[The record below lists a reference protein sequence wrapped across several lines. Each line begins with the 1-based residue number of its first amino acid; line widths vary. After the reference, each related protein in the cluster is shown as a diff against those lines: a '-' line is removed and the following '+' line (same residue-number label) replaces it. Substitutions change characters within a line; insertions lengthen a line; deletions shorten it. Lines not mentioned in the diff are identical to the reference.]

1 MPAAIEARA
10 CRLDCLL
17 ATIASPGGSLGV
29 GSPDYAGNYPMVTSL
44 GGPEIAIALSI
55 NVDQAFYDD
64 LAHGYHIHFAS
75 TTCACD
81 VLDGTVPEPA
91 PLALLGLAALVLV
104 PAYERLHSAARRIAS
119 SYG

>member
-1 MPAAIEARA
+1 
-10 CRLDCLL
+10 
-17 ATIASPGGSLGV
+17 
-29 GSPDYAGNYPMVTSL
+29 MVTSL

-81 VLDGTVPEPA
+81 VLDGVYPAAPEPA
-91 PLALLGLAALVLV
+91 PLALFGAACAALGLRPVV
-104 PAYERLHSAARRIAS
+104 GRRRIPQN
-119 SYG
+119 